1 MSVTNDVSSVCKFCD
16 ISFKNKESLRVHL
29 FNKHSNERSGDFKCS
44 ICGSVYSSKGQLQK
58 HHTLKHE
65 PSVQLSCDI
74 CEFVCFSKNGLRR
87 HHNRV
92 HGATKIQ
99 ESIQT
104 VDDSQSDFRKQPSA
118 QHINTVEY
126 QNPIVSLTP
135 VDISEFIPVSY
146 SPSIEGED
154 IGFSWNSSH
163 TRERVLEFHEL

>member
-29 FNKHSNERSGDFKCS
+29 FNKHSNERSGDSKCS

-104 VDDSQSDFRKQPSA
+104 VDDSHSDFRKQPSA